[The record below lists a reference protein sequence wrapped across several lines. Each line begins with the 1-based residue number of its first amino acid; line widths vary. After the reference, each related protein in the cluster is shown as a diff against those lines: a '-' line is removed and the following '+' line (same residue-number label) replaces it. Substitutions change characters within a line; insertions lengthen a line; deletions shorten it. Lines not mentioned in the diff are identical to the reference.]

1 LTAVVHNC
9 VDVPD
14 LTFSKDQI
22 CSIKRRYNIRESDKV
37 ITNIGHFSKQKA
49 QDDLL
54 KAFRT
59 VANNRSDV
67 RLVIIGWGTLEVELK
82 RLTKT
87 LKLEDKVIFTG
98 KLLRPQVFEI
108 LSITDLFVLSSHWE
122 GLAIVIAE
130 AMAFGKPVI
139 STATCGS
146 DEIVEDQKTG
156 ILVPIKNPQTLAEA
170 ILDLLGKP
178 DLMVQMGE
186 EGLKRV
192 TELFNCEQFIKGYE
206 AFYESILLRHSKR
219 KSNVF

>member
-1 LTAVVHNC
+1 V
-9 VDVPD
+9 
-14 LTFSKDQI
+14 
-22 CSIKRRYNIRESDKV
+22 
-37 ITNIGHFSKQKA
+37 
-49 QDDLL
+49 
-54 KAFRT
+54 
-59 VANNRSDV
+59 RSDV

-156 ILVPIKNPQTLAEA
+156 ILVPIKNPQVLAEA

-178 DLMVQMGE
+178 DLMVQMGKR
-186 EGLKRV
+186 GLERV
-192 TELFNCEQFIKGYE
+192 TKYFNCDQYIKGYE
-206 AFYESILLRHSKR
+206 DFYKTILSRSYR
-219 KSNVF
+219 SQVNVVEK